1 MDHRNEKKP
10 ALDSNN
16 PFVAKA
22 PVDLFGATPARPF
35 DPRALFADKVNEPE
49 TVAADAPEGSY
60 TYALLKSGPEVPA
73 EECERA
79 DEAVEIMIL
88 WGDSVLHV
96 AHLSPVRPF
105 HVGEESADFVIPAGT
120 LGASRL
126 PVVLVDADGKA
137 RVVVPATAKATIETE
152 GRRAPVD
159 ATNAMP
165 CAALA
170 GSIEVALSLGA
181 RVKVEIGGLV
191 IQVASVKAGRK
202 VKGGAMSMQGKGLPW
217 HGVSLAVHAGLLAA
231 AAFFLPPLGV
241 TDEDTISDEDKY
253 FIQHALQATAER
265 EDEKKESP
273 ELVETNEKAP
283 GGSSGARAQDS
294 EGKMGS
300 TTSNKSDGR
309 FALAGDKSNMD
320 PQIARQAA
328 VDEARNFGM
337 IGLLNVMNGG
347 DPNAVT
353 AKWGGDTSF
362 GSDDRSALGNMWGS
376 SIDEAAGSGGLGV
389 SGHEEGGGGKGEG
402 IGIDRI
408 GTYGVNLGGP
418 GGFNRQLKPKEHKTS
433 APIMRPQGV
442 TTTGRL
448 PAEIIQRTVRQN
460 FGRFRF
466 CYEQGLR
473 ANPNLQG
480 RVSVRFVIGR
490 DGSVSQVS
498 NGGSDLPDG
507 NAVSCVVRSFYGMSF
522 PAPEDGIVTV
532 TYPILF
538 QPGS

>member
-1 MDHRNEKKP
+1 MENRNEKKL

-22 PVDLFGATPARPF
+22 PVDLFGATQPRPF
-35 DPRALFADKVNEPE
+35 DARAIFAEKVNDPYA
-49 TVAADAPEGSY
+49 VSADAPEGSY
-60 TYALLKSGPEVPA
+60 TYALVKSGPEVPA

-79 DEAVEIMIL
+79 DEAIEIMVL
-88 WGDSVLHV
+88 WGDSILHV
-96 AHLSPVRPF
+96 AHLSPARSF
-105 HVGEESADFVIPAGT
+105 HVGEENADFVIPAGT

-126 PVVLVDADGKA
+126 PVVLVGADGKA
-137 RVVVPATAKATIETE
+137 RVVVPATAKASIETE
-152 GRRAPVD
+152 GKRAPVD
-159 ATNAMP
+159 AMTAMP
-165 CAALA
+165 CAEHA
-170 GSIEVALSLGA
+170 GSVEIALSLGQ
-181 RVKVEIGGLV
+181 RVKVEIGGLT
-191 IQVASVKAGRK
+191 IQVSSVKAGRK
-202 VKGGAMSMQGKGLPW
+202 VKGAPVAMQGKGLSW

-241 TDEDTISDEDKY
+241 DEQDGISADDKY
-253 FIQHALQATAER
+253 FIQHALDVSAER
-265 EDEKKESP
+265 EEEKKESP
-273 ELVETNEKAP
+273 ELVETTEKAP

-294 EGKMGS
+294 EGSMGS
-300 TTSNKSDGR
+300 TTSKQSGGR
-309 FALAGDKSNMD
+309 FAIFGDKSNTD

-328 VDEARNFGM
+328 LDEARNFGM
-337 IGLLNVMNGG
+337 IGLLSSFSGG
-347 DPNAVT
+347 DPSAVT

-376 SIDEAAGSGGLGV
+376 SIHEAAGSGGLGV
-389 SGHEEGGGGKGEG
+389 TGLEEGGGGKGEG

-408 GTYGVNLGGP
+408 GTIGADLGGP
-418 GGFNRQLKPKEHKTS
+418 GGFNRKLKPKDHKTS

-442 TTTGRL
+442 TSSGRL

-480 RVSVRFVIGR
+480 RVAVRFVIGR

-498 NGGSDLPDG
+498 NGGSDLADQ
-507 NAVSCVVRSFYGMSF
+507 NVVSCVVRSFYGLSF

-538 QPGS
+538 QPGT

>member
-22 PVDLFGATPARPF
+22 PVDLFGATQARPF
-35 DPRALFADKVNEPE
+35 DPRALFADKASEPE
-49 TVAADAPEGSY
+49 IVAADAPEGSY
-60 TYALLKSGPEVPA
+60 TYALVKSGPEVPA

-88 WGDSVLHV
+88 WGDSILHV

-105 HVGEESADFVIPAGT
+105 HVGEENADFVIPAAT
-120 LGASRL
+120 LGASHL
-126 PVVLVDADGKA
+126 PVVLVGADGKA
-137 RVVVPATAKATIETE
+137 RVVVPATAKASIETE

-170 GSIEVALSLGA
+170 GSVEVALSLGA
-181 RVKVEIGGLV
+181 RVKVEIGGLS

-202 VKGGAMSMQGKGLPW
+202 VKGGAVAMQGKGLSW

-231 AAFFLPPLGV
+231 AAFFLPPLGA
-241 TDEDTISDEDKY
+241 TDEDAVSDEDKY
-253 FIQHALQATAER
+253 FIQHALDVSAER
-265 EDEKKESP
+265 EEDKKETP
-273 ELVETNEKAP
+273 ELAENNEKSP

-300 TTSNKSDGR
+300 TTSRKSEGR
-309 FALAGDKSNMD
+309 FALAGDKNNTD

-328 VDEARNFGM
+328 IDEARTFGM
-337 IGLLNVMNGG
+337 IGMLNTMNGG
-347 DPNAVT
+347 DPNAIT
-353 AKWGGDTSF
+353 AKWGGDTTF
-362 GSDDRSALGNMWGS
+362 GSDERSALGNMWGP
-376 SIDEAAGSGGLGV
+376 SIGEAAGSGGLGL

-408 GTYGVNLGGP
+408 NTIGSNLGGM
-418 GGFNRQLKPKEHKTS
+418 GGFNRNLKPKDHKTS
-433 APIMRPQGV
+433 APVMRPQGI

-473 ANPNLQG
+473 QNPNLQG
-480 RVSVRFVIGR
+480 RVAVRFVIGR

-498 NGGSDLPDG
+498 NGGSDLPDQ
-507 NAVSCVVRSFYGMSF
+507 NTVSCVVRSFYGMSF

-532 TYPILF
+532 TYPIMF